1 MKNAHNYVNR
11 NEFFGFKNDFTEF
24 KESINDRFDR
34 LERSIWALRRG
45 NFKPNKSKNSKK
57 RSENNGGE
65 DGEKEKDEGK

>member
-1 MKNAHNYVNR
+1 MLIIMLIEMNSLDSKMILLNSR
-11 NEFFGFKNDFTEF
+11 NQF
-24 KESINDRFDR
+24 NDRFDR